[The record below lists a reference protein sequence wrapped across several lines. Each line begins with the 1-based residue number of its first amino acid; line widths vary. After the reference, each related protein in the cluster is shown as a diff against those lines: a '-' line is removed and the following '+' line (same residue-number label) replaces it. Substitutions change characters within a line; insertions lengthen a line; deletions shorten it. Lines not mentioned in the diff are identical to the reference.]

1 MPQPIVVSLGEL
13 AAAAAP
19 AEFAALGLG
28 SCVAVTLWD
37 PRVRVG
43 GMAHLLL
50 PSAPPG
56 HSAAPARYALTVV
69 PLLVARVVAL
79 GADPSRLEATLA
91 GGGAMFAA
99 LKPPGAVQTG
109 ERNVLAAHEALR
121 QAGITLRGEWVGGEF
136 GRSVHLD
143 VTTGAVTVT
152 SVRHGTRRL

>member
-1 MPQPIVVSLGEL
+1 MADRIVVSLGEV

-37 PRVRVG
+37 PKARVG
-43 GMAHLLL
+43 GMAHVLL
-50 PSAPPG
+50 PAALPG
-56 HSAAPARYALTVV
+56 HPDAPARYASSSV
-69 PLLVARVVAL
+69 PLLARRVVAL

-136 GRSVHLD
+136 GRSVHFD
-143 VTTGAVTVT
+143 VATGAVTVV
-152 SVRHGTRRL
+152 SVRHGTRHL

>member
-1 MPQPIVVSLGEL
+1 MPERIVVSLGEV
-13 AAAAAP
+13 AASVAP

-37 PRVRVG
+37 PRARVG
-43 GMAHLLL
+43 GMAHVLL
-50 PSAPPG
+50 PSGPPG
-56 HSAAPARYALTVV
+56 HVGAPARYASTAV
-69 PLLVARVVAL
+69 PLLAARVVAL
-79 GADPSRLEATLA
+79 GAEPSRLEATLA

-121 QAGITLRGEWVGGEF
+121 LAGISLRGEWVGGEF
-136 GRSVHLD
+136 GRSVHFD
-143 VTTGAVTVT
+143 VATGVVTVS